1 MGLRRRWAFDKI
13 DWDKEIAEGN
23 VYLDPRDF
31 SSINTTELVEILRL
45 RGIRAHRGTPR
56 DDLIHMLTNGQVHE
70 IVNRVDRKRE
80 ALMAFMSANWHKIR
94 DQVMP
99 QCHGDCYKHHDL
111 EVTVCHHVNRTFF
124 EEE

>member
-1 MGLRRRWAFDKI
+1 MGLRRRWAFNKI

-23 VYLDPRDF
+23 VHLDPKDF
-31 SSINTTELVEILRL
+31 RFINTTELVEILRL
-45 RGIRAHRGTPR
+45 RGIRAHRGVPK
-56 DDLIHMLTNGQVHE
+56 DELIQMLQHEPTEE
-70 IVNRVDRKRE
+70 IVSRVDKKRD
-80 ALMAFMSANWHKIR
+80 ALIAFMSANWDKIS

-111 EVTVCHHVNRTFF
+111 EVTVCHYVNQTFF